1 VSNIQRQNWLL
12 DRRLYRRSPLEDEGV
27 IFSR

>member
-1 VSNIQRQNWLL
+1 VHQNWLL

-27 IFSR
+27 VFAP